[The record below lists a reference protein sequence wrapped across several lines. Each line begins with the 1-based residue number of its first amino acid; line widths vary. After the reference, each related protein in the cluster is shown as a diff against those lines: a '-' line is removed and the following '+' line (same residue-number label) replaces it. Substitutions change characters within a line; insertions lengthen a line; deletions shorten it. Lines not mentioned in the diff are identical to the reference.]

1 MPYEWS
7 ADAGRS
13 VGSPEIGRGVDPA
26 PSWDVKGCLK
36 RRKKLILGIAAA
48 AMALATVT
56 IFSLPKTYQATSAII
71 VQGDGPDPSRLA
83 DASREP
89 VFGPETLGSE
99 VELLQSD
106 GVLTEVARRLNLTED
121 AELNPPVTAW
131 SSHLPKFATAI
142 AAPLLDPVQQWTREM
157 MAQLKSAETT
167 DPSMSAADRTLGATL
182 MALRSRLS
190 IGPVGLS
197 RVIHITYSSDRPEM
211 AARVANEVANAYT
224 ATLVA
229 NKAHATSEAHVWI
242 ERRLSDLR
250 DKASRS
256 AQAYENFRYANDLAR
271 GKDSTISQEQLTQVS
286 TQLTQARQ
294 TRADAESLLAQ
305 TKGGSTPELDLLATA
320 TGSQLLPRLHEQQA
334 QATAR
339 MAEMGGSDGSNLP
352 RMVAARA
359 QVADISRSIAA
370 ERDRIRQTLQAKAV
384 MARQGEENL
393 NKTLNEM
400 KSHLGRSDGD
410 SARMQGL
417 ERDAAAD
424 RELYTTFLARARQTD
439 PEVNY
444 QAAGARLLSPATPP
458 LSPSSPNKKLL
469 LPFSLAFSLGL
480 GAVAAIV
487 RENSSRGL
495 RSMADVQRTMG
506 QVSLGLIPLVSRNN
520 RNQVRSFEEAIAGV
534 LARVVVPSTTP
545 MPCSILVTS
554 SVPDEGKTKTSIAL
568 AAAAT
573 ARGMQVLLVDADL
586 RSRSLSAAAGLDRTD
601 RNLAQL
607 LRGTIT
613 ADEAIHFNPAWGFA
627 VMAAGS
633 AGGSPM
639 NVIGNGNWEATLRNL
654 ERMYDLVI
662 IDSPP
667 VLIGGDTWIL
677 ARAPKKTIVLSRWG
691 STPQATLELAIDQL
705 VTAQAKIAGIVLTM
719 VASRE
724 HATYGYGDSV
734 VFSHKLNRHYDGPR
748 RLS

>member
-1 MPYEWS
+1 M
-7 ADAGRS
+7 DAGRAVS
-13 VGSPEIGRGVDPA
+13 GPDARMGVDAA
-26 PSWDVKGCLK
+26 PSWDIKGALR
-36 RRKKLILGIAAA
+36 RRKLLILGIAAVT
-48 AMALATVT
+48 MALATGT
-56 IFSLPKTYQATSAII
+56 IYALPKTYQATSAVIY
-71 VQGDGPDPSRLA
+71 QGEGTDPSRVGEV
-83 DASREP
+83 SREP
-89 VFGPETLGSE
+89 LFGPETLGSE
-99 VELLQSD
+99 IELVQSD
-106 GVLTEVARRLNLTED
+106 GVLTEVVRRLDLTHD
-121 AELNPPVTAW
+121 AELNPPVTLW
-131 SSHLPKFATAI
+131 SSRLPKSIEPI
-142 AAPLLDPVQQWTREM
+142 AAPILDPVQQWSRDIL
-157 MAQLKSAETT
+157 ARLKSPDSA
-167 DPSMSAADRTLGATL
+167 DASMNQADHALATTL
-182 MALRSRLS
+182 MALRSRLN

-197 RVIHITYSSDRPEM
+197 RVIHITYASNRAEM
-211 AARVANEVANAYT
+211 AARVANEVANVYT
-224 ATLVA
+224 ATVVA
-229 NKAHATSEAHVWI
+229 NKARATTEAHVWI
-242 ERRLSDLR
+242 ERRLNDLR
-250 DKASRS
+250 DRASRS
-256 AQAYENFRYANDLAR
+256 AQAFESFRYANDLSR
-271 GKDSTISQEQLTQVS
+271 GKDSTIGQEQLTQVS
-286 TQLTQARQ
+286 TQLTQAHQ

-305 TKGGSTPELDLLATA
+305 TRGGSTPELDLLATA

-384 MARQGEENL
+384 MARQSEDNL
-393 NKTLNEM
+393 NKSLSEL
-400 KSHLGRSDGD
+400 KSRLGRSDGD

-424 RELYTTFLARARQTD
+424 RELYTTFLARSRQTD
-439 PEVNY
+439 PDVNY
-444 QAAGARLLSPATPP
+444 QAASARMLSPATVP
-458 LSPSSPNKKLL
+458 LTASSPNKSLL
-469 LPFSLAFSLGL
+469 LPFSLLVSLGL
-480 GAVAAIV
+480 GTVAAVV

-495 RSMADVQRTMG
+495 RSMGDVQRTMG
-506 QVSLGLIPLVSRNN
+506 QVSLGLIPFVGRNN
-520 RNQVRSFEEAIAGV
+520 RNQARSFEEAVAGV
-534 LARVVVPSTTP
+534 LARVIIPSTTP

-554 SVPDEGKTKTSIAL
+554 AVPDEGKTRTSIAL
-568 AAAAT
+568 ATAAT

-639 NVIGNGNWEATLRNL
+639 NLLGNGSWEAILRGL
-654 ERMYDLVI
+654 EQMYDLVI
-662 IDSPP
+662 VDSPP
-667 VLIGGDTWIL
+667 VLVGGDTWIL

-705 VTAQAKIAGIVLTM
+705 VTAQAKIAGVVLTM

-724 HATYGYGDSV
+724 HSTYGYGDSV
-734 VFSHKLNRHYDGPR
+734 VFSPKLKRHYDGPR